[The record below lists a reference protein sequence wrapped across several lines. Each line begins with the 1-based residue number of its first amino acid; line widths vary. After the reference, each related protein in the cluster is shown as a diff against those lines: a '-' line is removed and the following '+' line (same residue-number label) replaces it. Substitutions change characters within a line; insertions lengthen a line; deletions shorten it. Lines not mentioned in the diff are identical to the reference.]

1 VNGVDI
7 ANSPNAIGR
16 WYQITM
22 TNNIVT
28 NNIAGWSGGGLSMA
42 DTVRSRVVNNTITN
56 NDATATVGPLVNV
69 NISQDQPAGISSSP
83 HSPLLN
89 AAIPVRNN
97 TARYRDF
104 SNPTLVNN
112 IVWQNRSFH
121 YDATSGTAL
130 LIPTLTQ
137 SAVGSCEAGANYWDL
152 GVVGNAAF
160 TLDPRRS
167 ILTNTTGYHPS
178 NISGDPAFIS
188 GYCNGGRA
196 VTGAPGAMFALP
208 ALDETGAAWIDV
220 RFGPLVPMGDYHI
233 SSTSAG
239 IDNGNNTFVNHDFDN
254 DPRPIGTG
262 IPSGNDRGADEYV
275 PVP

>member
-1 VNGVDI
+1 
-7 ANSPNAIGR
+7 
-16 WYQITM
+16 
-22 TNNIVT
+22 
-28 NNIAGWSGGGLSMA
+28 
-42 DTVRSRVVNNTITN
+42 
-56 NDATATVGPLVNV
+56 VNV
-69 NISQDQPAGISSSP
+69 NISQDQPAGISSAP

-121 YDATSGTAL
+121 YDASSGSAL

-152 GVVGNAAF
+152 GVLGGDGTF
-160 TLDPRRS
+160 KLDPRRS
-167 ILTNTTGYHPS
+167 ILTSTAGYHSS
-178 NISGDPAFIS
+178 NIAGDPAFIS

-196 VTGAPGAMFALP
+196 TAGAPGAMFALP

-233 SSTSAG
+233 TSASAG
-239 IDNGNNTFVNHDFDN
+239 IDNANNTFVNHDIDN
-254 DPRPIGTG
+254 DPRPVGAG
-262 IPSGNDRGADEYV
+262 IDRGADEYV
-275 PVP
+275 PAP